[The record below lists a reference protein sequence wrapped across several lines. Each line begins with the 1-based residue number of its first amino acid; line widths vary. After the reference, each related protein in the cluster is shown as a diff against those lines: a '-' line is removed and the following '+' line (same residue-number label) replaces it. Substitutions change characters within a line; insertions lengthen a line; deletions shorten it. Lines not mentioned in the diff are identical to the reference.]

1 MLPYIICGALA
12 AAGLGLLRQS
22 CLDHEVNRLK
32 YGPWDHWTYR
42 GRRIGRGQRVYIPET
57 GESVK
62 FTGRTVYIRDR
73 HGHEESV
80 TINGIVI
87 RNGRAC
93 VRFTKKEKR

>member
-22 CLDHEVNRLK
+22 CLDHEVRRLR

-42 GRRIGRGQRVYIPET
+42 GRRIKRGQRVYIPET
-57 GESVK
+57 GETVK

-73 HGHEESV
+73 HGHEDRFVIHE
-80 TINGIVI
+80 IGI
-87 RNGRAC
+87 RNGRGYADI
-93 VRFTKKEKR
+93 RHR